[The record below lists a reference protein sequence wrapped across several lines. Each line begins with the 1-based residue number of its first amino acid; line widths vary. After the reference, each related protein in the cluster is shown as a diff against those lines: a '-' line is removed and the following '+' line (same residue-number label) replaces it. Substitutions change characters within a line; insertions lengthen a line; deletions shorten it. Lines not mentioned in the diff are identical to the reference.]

1 MIDSLGFSMVQLLK
15 GKYSLK
21 VVYNSDY
28 ILTHLMVLWLIFV
41 AYAYW
46 IIFAINYVGFLKK

>member
-1 MIDSLGFSMVQLLK
+1 MVQLLK
-15 GKYSLK
+15 GKYSSD

-41 AYAYW
+41 A
-46 IIFAINYVGFLKK
+46 